1 MNRQNLEHVI
11 PLLWTRVNYTHQ
23 MPELEQT
30 RFTSLSISQGSLHS
44 PYVLAQSCPTLC
56 NPVDCSRQAPLSMG
70 FSRQDNWN
78 GLPSPPPGDLPDPGI
93 EPGSLALAGGFFTLW
108 ATREARR
115 NQSAASLISSWLL
128 VFPWKAP
135 PLYITCLFS
144 FSVPTHTIKF
154 CLKSLSK
161 PVLKSRRSQQQFPGA
176 LGISQMLSEW
186 LRQEKLPRLSV
197 QRHCLI
203 FCVHSSVSHLKH
215 SPSVFKRNFQ

>member
-1 MNRQNLEHVI
+1 MSFHFFGLELTTHIKCQNWSRHALLPFPSLRVLYILSMYLLSHVQLFTI
-11 PLLWTRVNYTHQ
+11 LWTV
-23 MPELEQT
+23 
-30 RFTSLSISQGSLHS
+30 
-44 PYVLAQSCPTLC
+44 A
-56 NPVDCSRQAPLSMG
+56 RQAPLSMG

-108 ATREARR
+108 ATREACR
-115 NQSAASLISSWLL
+115 NQSVASLISSWLL

-154 CLKSLSK
+154 CLKCLSK
-161 PVLKSRRSQQQFPGA
+161 PVLKSRRSHQQFPGA

-197 QRHCLI
+197 QRHCFI